1 MVSKNDDA
9 WESVFDKLE
18 LENKLAS
25 QKFLYVTA
33 NDLKK
38 YGEREPRLMAKLD
51 TKNTRPEIFKNHDLT
66 IFPVKN
72 GEYVIFEDTD
82 LKSYY
87 NFDSWDDVTITEY
100 TSSIDVN
107 KFQTFPANKEFSES
121 QALDFAYLTSLL
133 RTFTGEDELYLT
145 IRGRL
150 WSTSFNYD
158 IPKHNHTV
166 DVTKV
171 QIEVDA
177 GYESPERIYLIEAKI
192 GKRDNFHIR
201 QLYYPYKDWSNRT
214 TKEIIP
220 IFFTYTN
227 GLYYLTQFE
236 FGDNFDDV
244 SVVKNECFIIN
255 ESLATSVDLKQLLKS
270 ISVEGETIDVP
281 YPQADDLDK
290 VIDIVK
296 NIRVGYDNKFDIASY
311 FDFDERQGDYYANA
325 AIYLGLLKRMAGK
338 HPTFGLTDLGLKL
351 VNCSERKKRNQIVLE
366 QMLKKPTLN
375 ESLSYLIDN
384 DFDFESDSL
393 KNNIISSIKRHTK
406 YSGTT
411 PSRRASTV
419 KAWLR
424 WIDKNMD
431 IRAKSL
437 L

>member
-1 MVSKNDDA
+1 MVNKNDEA
-9 WESVFDKLE
+9 WENVFDKLE

-25 QKFLYVTA
+25 QKFLYITA

-38 YGEREPRLMAKLD
+38 YGKREPRLMAKLD
-51 TKNTRPEIFKNHDLT
+51 TKNNRPEIFKNHDLT

-72 GEYVIFEDTD
+72 GEYIIFEDTD

-107 KFQTFPANKEFSES
+107 EFQTFPTNKEFSES

-236 FGDNFDDV
+236 FGDNFDEV
-244 SVVKNECFIIN
+244 SVVRNECFIIN
-255 ESLATSVDLKQLLKS
+255 ESLATPVDLKQLLKS
-270 ISVEGETIDVP
+270 ISVEEEPMDIP

-311 FDFDERQGDYYANA
+311 FDFDDRQGDYYANA
-325 AIYLGLLKRMAGK
+325 AIYLGLLKRK
-338 HPTFGLTDLGLKL
+338 DSKFSLTDLGLKL
-351 VNCSERKKRNQIVLE
+351 VNCSERRKRNQIVLE
-366 QMLKKPTLN
+366 QMLKRPTFN
-375 ESLSYLIDN
+375 ESISYLAN
-384 DFDFESDSL
+384 NEFDVDSIN
-393 KNNIISSIKRHTK
+393 KNQIVSIIKRHTD
-406 YSGTT
+406 YIESTS
-411 PSRRASTV
+411 SRRASTV

-424 WIDKNMD
+424 WIDKNID
-431 IRAKSL
+431 ISTNSVL
-437 L
+437 